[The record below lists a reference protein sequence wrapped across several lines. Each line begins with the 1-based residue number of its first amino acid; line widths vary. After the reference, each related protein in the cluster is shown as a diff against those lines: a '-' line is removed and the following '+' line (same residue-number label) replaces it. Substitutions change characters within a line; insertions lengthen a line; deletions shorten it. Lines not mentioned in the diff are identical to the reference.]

1 MRRKSHAIVLY
12 LRGGFTEPSPTPAAQ
27 AIEKSIRLVASAAN
41 SNTNQKSCARRR
53 QVRQSADCAPLR
65 CRDSFGRLATSRRGG
80 STASSLKLRVGYAPP
95 QAADAGSR
103 IKVSPRRPAKN
114 HIM

>member
-1 MRRKSHAIVLY
+1 MRRKAHAIVLH
-12 LRGGFTEPSPTPAAQ
+12 LRGGLTEPSPAPAAQ
-27 AIEKSIRLVASAAN
+27 AVGKSILLAASAAN

-80 STASSLKLRVGYAPP
+80 STASSLKLKAGYAPP

-103 IKVSPRRPAKN
+103 IKASP
-114 HIM
+114 